1 MKIIKTGIKPYL
13 FFCAAS
19 LLTGGLSALL
29 TAKNMSLYDSVNK
42 PLLSPPAAVFPI
54 VWTILY
60 ILMGISAARV
70 YQRRSFNP
78 AAAKRGLQTF
88 AVSLIFNFFWSV
100 FFFNAR
106 AYLFSFLWLAALW
119 ALVFFTIVFYKKID
133 KPAGNMQIPYL
144 IWLTF
149 AGYLNLFIYILNR

>member
-1 MKIIKTGIKPYL
+1 MKY
-13 FFCAAS
+13 FC
-19 LLTGGLSALL
+19 
-29 TAKNMSLYDSVNK
+29 
-42 PLLSPPAAVFPI
+42 
-54 VWTILY
+54 
-60 ILMGISAARV
+60 
-70 YQRRSFNP
+70 
-78 AAAKRGLQTF
+78 
-88 AVSLIFNFFWSV
+88 NFFWSV

-119 ALVFFTIVFYKKID
+119 ALVFLTIVFYKKID

>member
-88 AVSLIFNFFWSV
+88 AVSLIFNFFWSI

-119 ALVFFTIVFYKKID
+119 ALVLFTIVFYKKID